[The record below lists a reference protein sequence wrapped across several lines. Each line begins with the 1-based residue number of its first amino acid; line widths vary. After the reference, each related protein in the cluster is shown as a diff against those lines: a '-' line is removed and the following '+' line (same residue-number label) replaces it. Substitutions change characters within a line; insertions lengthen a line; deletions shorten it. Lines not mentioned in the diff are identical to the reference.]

1 MTRPA
6 ASQEP
11 QNVDAAEVAK
21 FTSQAE
27 QWWDPTGPLAT
38 LHAINPLRLNWIDGH
53 AGLRGRKVLDVGC
66 GAGILSEAM
75 ALRGAQV
82 TGIDAGAEQLEVA
95 RAHAAEAGLEIS
107 YHHTT
112 AEAFAEH
119 HAGAFDVVTC
129 MEMLEHVPDPE
140 SALAALARLTAPG
153 GLLFLS
159 TINRTP
165 LAFAEAIVAAEYLL
179 RLLPAGTHEYARFI
193 RPSELATVLRA
204 HGLEVRALSG
214 LTWSPLTRRYRL
226 TRSVD
231 VNYLLCA
238 ERPAVVENASP

>member
-11 QNVDAAEVAK
+11 QNVDAAEVSK

-53 AGLRGRKVLDVGC
+53 AGLRGKKVLDVGC

-95 RAHAAEAGLEIS
+95 RAHAAETGLAIP

-153 GLLFLS
+153 GRVFLS

-193 RPSELATVLRA
+193 RPSELAATLRA
-204 HGLEVRALSG
+204 QGLEVRSLSG

-226 TRSVD
+226 TPSVD
-231 VNYLLCA
+231 VNYLLYA
-238 ERPAVVENASP
+238 ERPDGPENASP